1 MASGIYVHIPY
12 CLQRCPYCDFAT
24 YKFDETVPVDNY
36 LKSLFLEIQTRASE
50 VPFRDLD
57 TIYFGGGTPSLLEP
71 NQLSSII
78 SQITSQGF
86 KILPDA
92 EITIEINPG
101 TISDNKIKDLVS
113 IGINRFSVG
122 AQTLSDRL
130 LKLIGRKHNA
140 NDTLETLRQLK
151 TANVNYS
158 VDVLFALPTQTLND
172 LSLDLETILLFSP
185 PHISPY
191 YLTIPTGHP
200 LQVNRPSENIEL
212 EMFELMRTKLIS
224 RGYEQYE
231 ISNFSLPGKHS
242 RHNNLYWQDDSY
254 WGIGLSA
261 HSYFNSPEW
270 GMRFWNPKTMESY
283 LDQVTKYRITTLPI
297 DQLEKL
303 SKTESLTDFCHTFL
317 RTLGGIPKGAV
328 RRKFGETCESLV
340 ASRLA
345 NLLPSGLVEET
356 NSHWQ
361 LSPNGRLLSNQ
372 VFSHI
377 LFTSDSLDYNLS

>member
-24 YKFDETVPVDNY
+24 YKFDETIPVEKY
-36 LKSLFLEIQTRASE
+36 LNSLHIEIQTRANE

-71 NQLSSII
+71 SQLSAII

-86 KILPDA
+86 KIKP
-92 EITIEINPG
+92 ETEVTIEINPG
-101 TISDNKIKDLVS
+101 TISANKIESLMS
-113 IGINRFSVG
+113 IGINRFSIG
-122 AQTLSDRL
+122 AQTLSNRL

-151 TANVNYS
+151 AANVNFS

-172 LSLDLETILLFSP
+172 LSLDLETVLSFSP

-191 YLTIPTGHP
+191 YLTIPKGHP
-200 LQVNRPSENIEL
+200 LQVNRPTENVEL
-212 EMFELMRTKLIS
+212 EMFDLMRKKLVS

-231 ISNFSLPGKHS
+231 ISNFSIPGKHS
-242 RHNNLYWQDDSY
+242 RHNCLYWHDDSY
-254 WGIGLSA
+254 WGVGLSA

-270 GMRFWNPKTMESY
+270 GQRFWNAKTMESY
-283 LDQVTKYRITTLPI
+283 INQVEEYRISTLPP

-303 SKTESLTDFCHTFL
+303 SKNESLTDFCHTFL
-317 RTLGGIPKGAV
+317 RTMNGIPKGAV
-328 RRKFGETCESLV
+328 RRKFGESCEVLV
-340 ASRLA
+340 ADRLGH
-345 NLLPSGLVEET
+345 LLPSGLIEET
-356 NSHWQ
+356 DSHWQ
-361 LSPNGRLLSNQ
+361 LSSSGRLLSNQ

-377 LFTSDSLDYNLS
+377 LFTSDCLEYNLS

>member
-1 MASGIYVHIPY
+1 MATGIYVHIPY

-24 YKFDETVPVDNY
+24 YKFDETIPVENY
-36 LKSLFLEIQTRASE
+36 LKVLHNEIQTRANE

-71 NQLSSII
+71 SQLSAII
-78 SQITSQGF
+78 SEITSQGF
-86 KILPDA
+86 KIKPDT

-101 TISDNKIKDLVS
+101 TISQNKIENLMS
-113 IGINRFSVG
+113 MGINRFSVG

-151 TANVNYS
+151 AANVNFS

-172 LSLDLETILLFSP
+172 LSLDLETVLAFSP

-200 LQVNRPSENIEL
+200 LQINRPHENVEL
-212 EMFELMRTKLIS
+212 EMFELMRTKLVS

-242 RHNNLYWQDDSY
+242 RHNCLYWRDDSY

-261 HSYFNSPEW
+261 HSYFNSPDW
-270 GMRFWNPKTMESY
+270 GQRFWNPKTMDAY
-283 LDQVTKYRITTLPI
+283 LHQVKEYRISTLPM

-303 SKTESLTDFCHTFL
+303 SKNESLTDFCHTFL
-317 RTLGGIPKGAV
+317 RTMGGIPKGAV
-328 RRKFGETCESLV
+328 RRKFGEKCEALV
-340 ASRLA
+340 TDRLTH
-345 NLLPSGLVEET
+345 LLPSGLVEET

-361 LSPNGRLLSNQ
+361 LSSSGRLLSNQ

-377 LFTSDSLDYNLS
+377 LFTSDCLEYNLS